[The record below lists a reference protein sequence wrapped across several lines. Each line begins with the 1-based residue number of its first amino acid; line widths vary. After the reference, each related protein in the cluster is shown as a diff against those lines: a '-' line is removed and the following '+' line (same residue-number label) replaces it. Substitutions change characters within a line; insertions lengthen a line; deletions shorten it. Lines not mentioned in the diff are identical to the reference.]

1 VIGDFNALLEP
12 FFAPQVHTQWT
23 ELRRFGRVAVSWM
36 VTGAVL
42 AAVVAIMLFFIWL
55 EDNKK
60 AVYAKLM
67 WQGWPQWLLGST
79 VSIHLARRQL

>member
-1 VIGDFNALLEP
+1 
-12 FFAPQVHTQWT
+12 
-23 ELRRFGRVAVSWM
+23 
-36 VTGAVL
+36 VL

-79 VSIHLARRQL
+79 VSIFMARRQL